1 MKTKKN
7 FFNRLSSQAKETQS
21 LSANYR
27 ARFLKEPNVRAKEGK
42 LVYVSL
48 KHHECIKYIARI
60 IGKNEVSIYGIIDNI
75 IAEHLEHY
83 RAEIGELHKEYNNPL
98 SNL

>member
-1 MKTKKN
+1 MKIKN
-7 FFNRLSSQAKETQS
+7 KLFSS
-21 LSANYR
+21 LSAQSKETEGQPSNYR
-27 ARFLKEPNVRAKEGK
+27 ARFLKEPAIRAKEGK
-42 LVYVSL
+42 LVYVSQ

-60 IGKNEVSIYGIIDNI
+60 IGNNEVSIYGIIDNI